1 MAAGGGVALLLTYG
15 EPGTGLTQAGVLL
28 AAAVA
33 GYALGAWRAQV
44 AVRRLD

>member
-1 MAAGGGVALLLTYG
+1 VAAGGGVALLLTYR

-33 GYALGAWRAQV
+33 SYALGAWRAQV